1 MTPTLSGRIQSRIFL
16 ALLIGVPWTILLTPF
31 LPGIRID
38 GEGFVGFGPGM
49 YPVTFTALGL
59 MIVLGAVVWDPLY
72 HGLQQFRW
80 ERDWP
85 SMFALLTVINEAVL
99 LWFVLSAVG
108 VDGGGRAQM
117 STFVVHIATTWLLMW
132 LFAVGPIRVLLL
144 RYRFSGGRILR
155 RW

>member
-38 GEGFVGFGPGM
+38 GEGFVGFGLGM

-132 LFAVGPIRVLLL
+132 LVAVGPIRVVLL